1 MRKITLYFFLLTV
14 IAACKEKYVLPKG
27 GPATGYLV
35 IDGVINSG
43 SGPTTLRLT
52 RSLSLVDSVVFR
64 FVTGADVRVEGED
77 NSSQALTEASGGTY
91 TSPQLSFSD
100 GVKYRLH
107 INTADGK
114 EYVSEYVPV
123 MKTPDIDSI
132 SWEKEEEGV
141 VIYVN
146 THDAQNNTVYY
157 RWEYEE
163 TWEIHSD
170 YSSLLIYERDAQ
182 GNPYDVDPRDPVETQ
197 QMYTCYTGSNSANL
211 LIGSS
216 AKLSRDTIHLPI
228 HQIPT
233 ADVKISV
240 LYSILVRQYALSR
253 GGFEYLQRM
262 KKNTEQVGSLFDAQ
276 PSELVGNIKCVNNPA
291 EPVIGYVDIADSKLK
306 RIFIKRSEV
315 MPWDYRTGCY
325 ETEVV
330 NFPDSLELW
339 STFIP
344 TNVAKLSQL
353 GDTLSVFVAPPECA
367 DCRLRGTHIK
377 PSFWP

>member
-1 MRKITLYFFLLTV
+1 MRKITLYVFLLTV
-14 IAACKEKYVLPKG
+14 ITACKEKYDLPYA
-27 GPATGYLV
+27 GPAAGYLV

-52 RSLSLVDSVVFR
+52 RSLALVDSVVFR
-64 FVTGADVRVEGED
+64 FVTAADVRVEGED
-77 NSSQALTEASGGTY
+77 NSAQPLIESTGGTY
-91 TSPQLSFSD
+91 SSPQLTFND
-100 GVKYRLH
+100 AVKYRLH
-107 INTADGK
+107 INTPDGK

-123 MKTPDIDSI
+123 LRTPDIDSI
-132 SWEKEEEGV
+132 SWEREEDGV
-141 VIYVN
+141 VIFVN
-146 THDAQNNTVYY
+146 THDAQDKTIYY

-170 YSSLLIYERDAQ
+170 YNSLLIYQIDRN
-182 GNPYDVDPRDPVETQ
+182 GNPYDVDPRDPVESQ
-197 QMYTCYTGSNSANL
+197 QMYTCYTSARSANL

-228 HQIPT
+228 QKIPR

-276 PSELVGNIKCVNNPA
+276 PSELVGNIKCVTNPA

-306 RIFIKRSEV
+306 RTFIRRSEV
-315 MPWDYRTGCY
+315 LPWEYRTGCY

-330 NFPDSLELW
+330 NFPDSLALW
-339 STFIP
+339 ATFIP
-344 TNVAKLSQL
+344 TTVARLSQL

-367 DCRLRGTHIK
+367 DCRLRGTPVK